1 MATGIEY
8 LAPSFNSPA
17 FNSSAFESGEGITR
31 SEADRLYLS
40 IFAGKNLGLID
51 NITPGTAAASKALI
65 LDGASSIS
73 GINSITFSGAL
84 AGPIVNSSTYLLAG
98 TSVLMS
104 ALTGISIG
112 TAAASKALVLDAS
125 SNIANIGTISQ
136 TVAVGGDLHVM
147 GFTTASSRCSIK
159 MTSDSS
165 TAEYGIRGST
175 AGSYPNSYYMYSNG
189 SYRWTMSMSNGDT
202 NILSTTDSTSVS
214 TGCLRLS
221 GGLGVVKNIYCT
233 GWLDL
238 NRNGSNINITNPGSG
253 GTALI
258 ELSASPSNLRL
269 ARGYI
274 LSLGSAGASI
284 VASGTRDPLCPL
296 DMGQTASNMIISLYN
311 NTSSY
316 YGFSANSSS
325 VQYSSGGGHVFYSS
339 CTNASPINTRTFG
352 IASNGR
358 VELVN
363 NGYLGNSSYNNMLY
377 FASTGTLLI
386 NSATVQN
393 SGNWLEVNGSSY
405 FSGNCG
411 FGISSASYPIHINAS
426 SSDNI
431 TSYGYI
437 NTSGNIGFVSGSSGT
452 IFVGLKCANRI
463 VSGEINLVSDRRI
476 KKEITDITDEEAKA
490 FLSIRPVHYSLKKC
504 NSPSYGYIAQDILKH
519 EALKHNRYIL
529 EDIINVHKEEGL
541 EETVDE
547 DGFVSPADGC
557 FSVNYP
563 KIVPLLHK
571 IIQLQE
577 SRIKK
582 NETEIS
588 DLKYMVEELS
598 KKIHIQIGDYLLL

>member
-1 MATGIEY
+1 
-8 LAPSFNSPA
+8 
-17 FNSSAFESGEGITR
+17 
-31 SEADRLYLS
+31 
-40 IFAGKNLGLID
+40 
-51 NITPGTAAASKALI
+51 
-65 LDGASSIS
+65 
-73 GINSITFSGAL
+73 
-84 AGPIVNSSTYLLAG
+84 
-98 TSVLMS
+98 
-104 ALTGISIG
+104 
-112 TAAASKALVLDAS
+112 
-125 SNIANIGTISQ
+125 
-136 TVAVGGDLHVM
+136 
-147 GFTTASSRCSIK
+147 
-159 MTSDSS
+159 
-165 TAEYGIRGST
+165 
-175 AGSYPNSYYMYSNG
+175 
-189 SYRWTMSMSNGDT
+189 
-202 NILSTTDSTSVS
+202 
-214 TGCLRLS
+214 
-221 GGLGVVKNIYCT
+221 
-233 GWLDL
+233 
-238 NRNGSNINITNPGSG
+238 
-253 GTALI
+253 
-258 ELSASPSNLRL
+258 
-269 ARGYI
+269 
-274 LSLGSAGASI
+274 
-284 VASGTRDPLCPL
+284 
-296 DMGQTASNMIISLYN
+296 
-311 NTSSY
+311 
-316 YGFSANSSS
+316 
-325 VQYSSGGGHVFYSS
+325 
-339 CTNASPINTRTFG
+339 
-352 IASNGR
+352 
-358 VELVN
+358 
-363 NGYLGNSSYNNMLY
+363 MLY

-411 FGISSASYPIHINAS
+411 FGITSASYPIHINAS

-431 TSYGYI
+431 SSYGYI

-529 EDIINVHKEEGL
+529 EDIINVHKEPGL

-598 KKIHIQIGDYLLL
+598 KKIHIQIGEYLLL